1 MARHQ
6 RREDGDGAGVGGG
19 EAGAEAG
26 GGSGDGSINL
36 ERWREVAFATLALGR
51 PGRGL
56 LGVIQW

>member
-1 MARHQ
+1 MGGGKAVA
-6 RREDGDGAGVGGG
+6 EAVGGR
-19 EAGAEAG
+19 
-26 GGSGDGSINL
+26 GDGSINL